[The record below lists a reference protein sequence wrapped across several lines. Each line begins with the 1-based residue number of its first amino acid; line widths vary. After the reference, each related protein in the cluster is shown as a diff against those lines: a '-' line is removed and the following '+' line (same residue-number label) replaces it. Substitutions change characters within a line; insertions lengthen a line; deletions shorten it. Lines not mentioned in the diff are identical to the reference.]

1 MFVEKFD
8 SPFSGRK
15 LSKMLHYGA
24 MVIFTD
30 SDKEV
35 WNIHKV
41 FSLWGRF

>member
-24 MVIFTD
+24 MVIFID
-30 SDKEV
+30 SDKQ
-35 WNIHKV
+35 V
-41 FSLWGRF
+41 FSL